1 MGLMQWGCPI
11 GWNELCG
18 AGCMC
23 GADAVGQALWMC
35 GADAVGLPHRLE
47 RAVWGRPY
55 GAGAMGLT
63 QWGCPIGWNELCGA
77 GPMDVW
83 G

>member
-23 GADAVGQALWMC
+23 GADAVG
-35 GADAVGLPHRLE
+35 LPHRLE
-47 RAVWGRPY
+47 RAVWGRLYVWGRRY
-55 GAGAMGLT
+55 GAGAMCGAGPMGLT

>member
-1 MGLMQWGCPI
+1 MCGAGAMGLTQWGCPI

-18 AGCMC
+18 AGPMDVW
-23 GADAVGQALWMC
+23 G
-35 GADAVGLPHRLE
+35 RLY
-47 RAVWGRPY
+47 VWGRPY

-77 GPMDVW
+77 GCMCGAGPMGQALCVGQALW